1 MLELLLLP
9 IQEARTSST
18 PRAAAG
24 MDTDFSENAPKQLA
38 ERDGGAYSPF
48 KQPGRAVRP
57 PTS

>member
-9 IQEARTSST
+9 IQERERAA